1 MNWLLLFEFFY
12 VIVLIL
18 VILRVLYDTRSGV
31 KALAY
36 ILFIVFVPFIG
47 MFFYFS
53 FGVNYRKRKLYS
65 KKIVHDEV
73 LRQEIRDRMFAYSD
87 KVLNSGLL
95 ADKHYNLE
103 EFVRRS
109 ASSPLTA
116 NNSVKLLLNGE
127 EKFPEVLKALETA
140 QHHIHIEYYI
150 FEDDATGKSVADIL
164 VKKAKEGVE
173 VRFMY
178 DDFGSYGLGKTFV
191 KKLQEAGVQTAPFY
205 KIKLLALA
213 SRLNYRNHRKIIVID
228 GKTSFVGGINISDR
242 YRNDNLSKTDLYWR
256 DTHLMLK
263 GTATAYLQYIFLC
276 DWNFASHKP
285 LIYNEGYFPPPL
297 PSKEIGKEIVQL
309 VPSGPDSDLPVIFYS
324 LLAAIGAAKKKI
336 LITTPY
342 FIPGES
348 LMDALIIAAKSGLKV
363 QIIVPRQSD
372 SAMVN
377 AAARSYYTE
386 LLKYRV
392 EIFLYNKGFVHAKT
406 MVIDDDLA
414 VLGSANMDYRSFDLN
429 FEINA
434 LIYGTE
440 IANQLETAFLNDL
453 EESSQIHAASWL
465 SRPNYMHLWEKV
477 VRLLSPFL

>member
-1 MNWLLLFEFFY
+1 MTWLLLFEIVY
-12 VIVLIL
+12 IMVLIV
-18 VILRVLYDTRSGV
+18 VILRVLYDTRSSV

-47 MFFYFS
+47 IFFYFS

-65 KKIVHDEV
+65 KKIVHDED
-73 LRQEIRDRMFAYSD
+73 LRQEIRARMFAYSD
-87 KVLNSGLL
+87 KVLHSGLL
-95 ADKHYNLE
+95 PDKHHNLE

-127 EKFPEVLKALETA
+127 EKFPEVLKALEAA

-150 FEDDATGKSVADIL
+150 YEDDATGKSVADMLI
-164 VKKAKEGVE
+164 KKAKEGVE

-178 DDFGSYGLGKTFV
+178 DDFGSNGLGRTFI
-191 KKLQEAGVQTAPFY
+191 KNLQEAGVQTAPFY

-228 GKTSFVGGINISDR
+228 GKTSFVGGINMSDR
-242 YRNDNLSKTDLYWR
+242 YRNDHLAKTDLYWR
-256 DTHLMLK
+256 DTHIMLH
-263 GTATAYLQYIFLC
+263 GAATAYLQYIFLC
-276 DWNFASHKP
+276 DWNFASNNK
-285 LIYNEGYFPPPL
+285 LIYSESYFPG
-297 PSKEIGKEIVQL
+297 PSPTKEIGKEIVQL
-309 VPSGPDSDLPVIFYS
+309 VPSGPDSDLPIIFYS
-324 LLAAIGAAKKKI
+324 LLGAIGAAKKKI
-336 LITTPY
+336 LITSPY

-348 LMDALIIAAKSGLKV
+348 LMDVLIIAAKSGLKV
-363 QIIVPRQSD
+363 QIIVPGKSD
-372 SAMVN
+372 SKMVN

-386 LLKYRV
+386 LLKYGV

-414 VLGSANMDYRSFDLN
+414 VVGSANMDYRSFDLN

-434 LIYGTE
+434 LIYGKE
-440 IANQLETAFLNDL
+440 IAGQLKAAFLNDL
-453 EESSQIHAASWL
+453 EESSQIDCAEWL
-465 SRPNYMHLWEKV
+465 SRSKHVHLWEKV